1 MFMKRRSLVC
11 CTPDNL
17 PRSADRRR
25 VLQGALALA
34 GALVAS
40 VPARRSR
47 ADATAPPA
55 SVPIEAFSPAG
66 KSLGIKPMPRVVRS
80 EEQWQQL
87 LSPEAFRVTRHDGTE
102 PSYSGALWNQHASG
116 LYRCVCC
123 ETALFDSSTKF
134 ESGTGWPSF
143 WNPISRHN
151 VAEQVDDSL
160 WASRTAVS
168 CRLCNA
174 HLGHVFDDGPDPT
187 GLRYCMNSVAL
198 HFHPRQTG

>member
-1 MFMKRRSLVC
+1 MLMKSRSRVR

-17 PRSADRRR
+17 PRNADRRR
-25 VLQGALALA
+25 VLQGAMAVA
-34 GALVAS
+34 GALVAI
-40 VPARRSR
+40 VPARLSR
-47 ADATAPPA
+47 ADATTHPA

-66 KSLGIKPMPRVVRS
+66 KSLGIKSMPRVLRS
-80 EEQWQQL
+80 DEQWQQL
-87 LSPEAFRVTRHDGTE
+87 LSPEAFRVPRHDGTE

-198 HFHPRQTG
+198 HFHARQTG